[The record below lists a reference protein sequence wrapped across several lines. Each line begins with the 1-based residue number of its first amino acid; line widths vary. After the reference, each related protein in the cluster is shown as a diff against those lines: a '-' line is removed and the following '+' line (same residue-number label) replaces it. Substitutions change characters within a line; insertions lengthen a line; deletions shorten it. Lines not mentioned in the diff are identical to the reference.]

1 MSNWVCQRRGTKH
14 MLIETWLLLRNIL
27 LVSKIMIFSLKF
39 LYKIYQSNTISM
51 LRYSIMLNNMIT
63 KIWNMVSHGETLSW
77 VRLSRW
83 LYNCSGIGSQSMY
96 DVHWSITQDHLDPDF
111 KPIQWPWLSLESG
124 LHTKPDSVGSLNP
137 PIMPEYMASTLAHGV
152 RAIKGFLDLRKP
164 NAWFPDERFSLVLGQ
179 TEAVVR
185 SVVRPVL
192 QGRPVW
198 RDDSGRSRIDGKL
211 PFSWGL
217 NVQRCSPPLVT
228 ARAMSPVVAAW
239 NEAVRLSM
247 VEHRERVRALSV
259 WHSFRALGHSERG
272 PSSAPLAK
280 LSRRGSVGM
289 KLKGKCDSDPNLNF
303 LDELEEDKWLKHI
316 GESMES
322 GSSLLLTQRNVYSHI
337 HRIV

>member
-1 MSNWVCQRRGTKH
+1 MTIVKEYLTLWFFPWN
-14 MLIETWLLLRNIL
+14 
-27 LVSKIMIFSLKF
+27 F
-39 LYKIYQSNTISM
+39 LYKIYQSNTISR
-51 LRYSIMLNNMIT
+51 LRYSMMLNSMIT

-77 VRLSRW
+77 VDGISRW
-83 LYNCSGIGSQSMY
+83 LVNCPGIGSQSMY
-96 DVHWSITQDHLDPDF
+96 DFHWSTTQNHPDPDF
-111 KPIQWPWLSLESG
+111 KPIQWLWLSLESG
-124 LHTKPDSVGSLNP
+124 LLTKPDSVGSLNP

-164 NAWFPDERFSLVLGQ
+164 NAWSPGERFAIVPGQ
-179 TEAVVR
+179 TETVVR
-185 SVVRPVL
+185 SVVRLVL
-192 QGRPVW
+192 PGWPVW

-217 NVQRCSPPLVT
+217 NVQRRSPPLVT

-259 WHSFRALGHSERG
+259 WHSFRALGRSERG